1 VLQIDKLPGKLDAS
15 VVENGENFS
24 VGQRQLL
31 CLARALLRHS
41 KVLARVL
48 SHCNNM
54 TVIVEVAGNVD
65 NRSQVQLPLWH
76 RSRIRYLS
84 KKIADFNEFSEIKK
98 FVKIRTKIR

>member
-1 VLQIDKLPGKLDAS
+1 VSGIVERRLDVMLMCTQIDKLPGKLDAS

-48 SHCNNM
+48 SHCNYI
-54 TVIVEVAGNVD
+54 IV
-65 NRSQVQLPLWH
+65 
-76 RSRIRYLS
+76 
-84 KKIADFNEFSEIKK
+84 SE
-98 FVKIRTKIR
+98 